1 MKSYYKILIAAV
13 LVIMISA
20 PTRAEEFGDG
30 IHGMQWASPISEHP
44 KLVKIRE
51 TDSVAYYIDADA
63 IYKLGEVQVD
73 RVVYGF
79 YEDKLFAGFI
89 SLSNPLQLVNLKR
102 HFETRYGPPRISSSD
117 DNHVTVYRW
126 KSDRIKIKLKQR
138 EATNEA
144 KMAIYF
150 TPLADRIDETKVENS
165 F

>member
-1 MKSYYKILIAAV
+1 MKSYRFFIPAIL
-13 LVIMISA
+13 MILLCA
-20 PTRAEEFGDG
+20 PVRAEEFGDG

-51 TDSVAYYIDADA
+51 TNSVAYYIDTDA

-79 YEDKLFAGFI
+79 FEGKLFAGFI
-89 SLSNPLQLVNLKR
+89 TLSNPLQLVNLKR
-102 HFETRYGPPRISSSD
+102 HFETRYGPPRISPGD

-126 KSDRIKIKLKQR
+126 KTDRIKIKLKQR
-138 EATNEA
+138 EAKNES
-144 KMAIYF
+144 KMAIYY
-150 TPLADRIDETKVENS
+150 TPLADRIDETEVEKA